1 MSKEVE
7 ATESRTEREDELREA
22 AQELT
27 AERRAT
33 NTEDERASAATPAA
47 VEDRGSGDEKQ
58 DEKQDDER
66 PRKQAETAE
75 EQRASLFDEDRAADL
90 RAQWSAVQGRFVDDP
105 PAAVKAADALVQEVV
120 GLLTSQFAAER
131 SRLDSQWGRD
141 EKVSTEDL
149 RVALRR
155 YRAFFERL
163 LSV

>member
-1 MSKEVE
+1 MSNEVKR
-7 ATESRTEREDELREA
+7 TESRIEREDELRQA
-22 AQELT
+22 ARELS
-27 AERRAT
+27 AEPRVT
-33 NTEDERASAATPAA
+33 GTEDERAPAATQSSA
-47 VEDRGSGDEKQ
+47 VDDRGSGDEHE
-58 DEKQDDER
+58 DEHPKE
-66 PRKQAETAE
+66 QADTAE

-90 RAQWSAVQGRFVDDP
+90 RAQWRAVQGRFVDDP
-105 PAAVKAADALVQEVV
+105 PAAVKAADALVEEVV

-131 SRLDSQWGRD
+131 SRLEGQWGRD